1 MFCFSQIRTSEL
13 NERKELKMEHNLPI
27 MEIFFSS
34 LESWIPAEPEKNCMF
49 FFEINFWLSN
59 SRGNLNN
66 NLYFLLLGLG
76 VDDAFVLTSEYLT
89 HSREAKAKAVVVSSS
104 QGVCS
109 LLKDGFAS

>member
-1 MFCFSQIRTSEL
+1 MNGKNLRWNIICQSWRSFSKIL
-13 NERKELKMEHNLPI
+13 GI
-27 MEIFFSS
+27 MIFM
-34 LESWIPAEPEKNCMF
+34 PKPEKKIACF
-49 FFEINFWLSN
+49 FLNKISGVSN

-89 HSREAKAKAVVVSSS
+89 HSREAKAKAGGVSSFSRGS
-104 QGVCS
+104 Q

>member
-1 MFCFSQIRTSEL
+1 MDFHAGAGKKIASF
-13 NERKELKMEHNLPI
+13 
-27 MEIFFSS
+27 
-34 LESWIPAEPEKNCMF
+34 F
-49 FFEINFWLSN
+49 FFEKNSGFSN

-89 HSREAKAKAVVVSSS
+89 HSREAKAKAGGVSSFSRGS
-104 QGVCS
+104 Q